1 MAITVGD
8 NVWSYAVAVVLGY
21 LTTSAIYNAYFH
33 PLAKFRGPKLWSISR
48 IPFIKHM
55 LAGTLPYRIKDLHDQ
70 YGSIVRV
77 APDELSFIDSTA
89 WKDIYLQ
96 KAFIR
101 PKVWGSRPPGVEA
114 HNVISAPVA
123 DHTRFRKVLQ
133 PAFSE
138 KAVRQHEPTIER
150 YVDLL
155 IGRLEEAIQG
165 SKQNTATVDLVQWIN
180 FTTFDIIGD
189 LGWGS
194 SFRCL
199 EDTSYHPWIK
209 VVLHFKAVLVAT
221 SIKYYP
227 WVEAFLMSITPKSAM
242 ADLEQALA
250 TAHSKVKDRLSREPD
265 HPDIMTH
272 VIEHNKLSPETGL
285 SQGEIEANSMAIV
298 VAGSETLTTALAGAL
313 HHLLKD
319 PKAFKTVVDEI
330 RANSESED
338 QITAASLASLP
349 YLTAVLNETLRISPP
364 LPDGLRR
371 EVPKGGAIICGHM
384 IPEKMTVSVPCWAT
398 FQSKSNFV
406 SPDVF
411 LPERWLSEH
420 QGDDSPYKNDNKS
433 SFHPFSMGP
442 HNCIGQTLAWVEMRI
457 ILSRLLWNFDIEVP
471 DGKVLPSWTQQ
482 KIYWTWEK
490 QSLDVQL
497 KKATRSTSG
506 PVR

>member
-1 MAITVGD
+1 
-8 NVWSYAVAVVLGY
+8 
-21 LTTSAIYNAYFH
+21 
-33 PLAKFRGPKLWSISR
+33 
-48 IPFIKHM
+48 M
-55 LAGTLPYRIKDLHDQ
+55 LSGTLPFRVKELHDQ

-77 APDELSFIDSTA
+77 APDELSFIDSAA

-123 DHTRFRKVLQ
+123 DHTRFRKALQ

-155 IGRLEEAIQG
+155 INRLKEAIK
-165 SKQNTATVDLVQWIN
+165 STKQNTATVDLVEWIN

-209 VVLHFKAVLVAT
+209 VVLHFKAVLMAT
-221 SIKYYP
+221 AVKYYP
-227 WVEAFLMSITPKSAM
+227 WFEAFLMSITPKSAM

-265 HPDIMTH
+265 HPDIMAH
-272 VIEHNKLSPETGL
+272 VIEHNKLSPEAAL

-298 VAGSETLTTALAGAL
+298 VAGSETLTTALAGAV
-313 HHLLKD
+313 HHLLGD
-319 PKAFKTVVDEI
+319 PDTFKAVLDEI
-330 RANSESED
+330 RGAFTSED
-338 QITAASLASLP
+338 QITAASVAPLP
-349 YLTAVLNETLRISPP
+349 YLTAVLTETLRISPP

-371 EVPKGGAIICGHM
+371 EVPTNGAVICGHM

-398 FQSKSNFV
+398 FQSKSNFT

-411 LPERWLSEH
+411 LPERWLGDH
-420 QGDDSPYKNDNKS
+420 QNADSPYRNDNKA
-433 SFHPFSMGP
+433 SFHPFSLGP

-471 DGKVLPSWTQQ
+471 GGKALPSWNKQN
-482 KIYWTWEK
+482 IFWTWEK
-490 QSLDVQL
+490 RPLNVQL
-497 KKATRSTSG
+497 KKVVRGTSG
-506 PVR
+506 LVK